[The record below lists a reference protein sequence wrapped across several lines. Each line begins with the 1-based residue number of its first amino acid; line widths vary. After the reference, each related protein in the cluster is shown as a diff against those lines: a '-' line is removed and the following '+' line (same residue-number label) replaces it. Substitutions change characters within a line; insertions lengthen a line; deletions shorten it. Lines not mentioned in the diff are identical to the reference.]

1 MEELRKYKIAALI
14 GIIVM
19 GIGAFMAC
27 LCTTS
32 SLIMTGNVLLI
43 ASILAAVTETILSF
57 DKFFP
62 TKKETDLL
70 FRTEDLFL
78 FYLLFKKFFY
88 GSGNTSV

>member
-43 ASILAAVTETILSF
+43 ASIFVLIYA
-57 DKFFP
+57 FP
-62 TKKETDLL
+62 
-70 FRTEDLFL
+70 
-78 FYLLFKKFFY
+78 
-88 GSGNTSV
+88 SWQP

>member
-32 SLIMTGNVLLI
+32 SLVMTGNFLLI
-43 ASILAAVTETILSF
+43 ASIFVLIYAFSSWQ
-57 DKFFP
+57 P
-62 TKKETDLL
+62 
-70 FRTEDLFL
+70 
-78 FYLLFKKFFY
+78 
-88 GSGNTSV
+88 

>member
-1 MEELRKYKIAALI
+1 MKELKKYKIAALI

-43 ASILAAVTETILSF
+43 ASIFILIYAFSSWQ
-57 DKFFP
+57 P
-62 TKKETDLL
+62 
-70 FRTEDLFL
+70 
-78 FYLLFKKFFY
+78 
-88 GSGNTSV
+88 

>member
-32 SLIMTGNVLLI
+32 SLILTGNVLLI
-43 ASILAAVTETILSF
+43 SCIF
-57 DKFFP
+57 HFF
-62 TKKETDLL
+62 
-70 FRTEDLFL
+70 
-78 FYLLFKKFFY
+78 FYLLHKSDALK
-88 GSGNTSV
+88 

>member
-32 SLIMTGNVLLI
+32 SLIMTGNV
-43 ASILAAVTETILSF
+43 F
-57 DKFFP
+57 
-62 TKKETDLL
+62 
-70 FRTEDLFL
+70 
-78 FYLLFKKFFY
+78 
-88 GSGNTSV
+88 

>member
-27 LCTTS
+27 LSTTS

-43 ASILAAVTETILSF
+43 ASIFVLIYAFSSWQ
-57 DKFFP
+57 P
-62 TKKETDLL
+62 
-70 FRTEDLFL
+70 
-78 FYLLFKKFFY
+78 
-88 GSGNTSV
+88 